1 VTDLAPVGNGVCV
14 IPKRGLWLWLFVL
27 LVLGCADVIDAQ
39 EQKKVGILS
48 GGFAEWTSGRR
59 DARQPRTSVANL
71 RQYLHELGW
80 TEARNIRFE
89 EKHAKGQLRQLP
101 EFARQLVQNK
111 MDVIV
116 AHAPAAVRA
125 AKDATTS
132 IPIVMAH
139 GGDPVTQG
147 FVASLA
153 RPGGNV
159 TGVANLSAELTGK
172 RLELL
177 KDIFPKLSRI
187 AVLWNPDAPGPT
199 LGFKELETTAKS
211 LDVPLESLQ
220 VRGPKE
226 FDAAFKLARE
236 RASGLIVIQD
246 VMTVSHIK
254 DIVKL
259 AADHRIPAIYT
270 EMEWAEAGGLMS
282 YGPSFFDLERRAAI
296 YVDKILRGAKP
307 ADLPVEQ
314 PTKFELIINLKAAK
328 QIGLTIP
335 PNVLARADR
344 VVK

>member
-1 VTDLAPVGNGVCV
+1 VTDLDRDR
-14 IPKRGLWLWLFVL
+14 KRECMLVKLSRWMFL
-27 LVLGCADVIDAQ
+27 LVILACADVVEAQ
-39 EQKKVGILS
+39 QPKKVGILS
-48 GGFAEWTSGRR
+48 GGFAESTSSNTE
-59 DARQPRTSVANL
+59 AHEPRTSVPNL
-71 RQYLHELGW
+71 RQSLQELGW
-80 TEARNIRFE
+80 TEGRNLRLE
-89 EKHAKGQLRQLP
+89 YRYAKGQLRDLP
-101 EFARQLVQNK
+101 EFARQLVNNK

-125 AKDATTS
+125 AKNATTS

-139 GGDPVTQG
+139 GGDPVAQG

-159 TGVANLSAELTGK
+159 TGVANLSAELSGK

-177 KDIFPKLSRI
+177 RDVFPKLYR
-187 AVLWNPDAPGPT
+187 VGVVWNPDAPGPS
-199 LGFKELETTAKS
+199 LGFKELEAAAKS
-211 LDVPLESLQ
+211 VDLPLESLR
-220 VRGPKE
+220 VRDPKE
-226 FDAAFKLARE
+226 FDAAFRKAKE

-270 EMEWAEAGGLMS
+270 ESEWAEAGGLMS
-282 YGPSFFDLERRAAI
+282 YGPSFFDLERRAAV
-296 YVDKILRGAKP
+296 YADKILRGAKP

-314 PTKFELIINLKAAK
+314 PTKFELVINLKTAK
-328 QIGLTIP
+328 QIGLIVP

-344 VVK
+344 VIR